1 MKPTLLFCNLF
12 WVLFSVITC
21 VVAYRLKL
29 GSLGKKKGWRGET
42 EHCGPVEEL
51 TSQKAIQGEEERD
64 EARG

>member
-29 GSLGKKKGWRGET
+29 GSLGKKK
-42 EHCGPVEEL
+42 
-51 TSQKAIQGEEERD
+51 AEEEKRNT
-64 EARG
+64 AGLSKN